1 MPRKKAL
8 LLAAFSVVFAGSLS
22 FDGMAVAQHSLK
34 GSQVRTLPI
43 AAALADRDRP
53 DADRSR
59 DATRK
64 PAQLLAFAGLGPGMK
79 IADLM
84 PGQGYFTRIFS
95 NVVGKT
101 GHVYAVVP
109 AERVARKPDAAD
121 AVKAIAAD
129 PSFANV
135 SEVTTPLGS
144 PVLPGQVD
152 MAWTSQ
158 NYHDVYGQSPD
169 AALAF
174 DKAVF
179 GILRPGGTFIVIDH
193 VAIAGSGSAPTT
205 TLHRIDPA
213 LIRDQVTKAGF
224 VFESESSVLRN
235 PSDPH
240 TATVFDPSIRGR
252 TDQVVFKFRKPA
264 R

>member
-1 MPRKKAL
+1 MSHKNVAL
-8 LLAAFSVVFAGSLS
+8 LLSLS
-22 FDGMAVAQHSLK
+22 ALLAGGMFTGGVAVAQPAFR

-43 AAALADRDRP
+43 AAALANKDRP
-53 DADRSR
+53 EADRAA

-64 PAQLLAFAGLGPGMK
+64 PAELLAFAGMARGMRV
-79 IADLM
+79 ADLM

-95 NVVGKT
+95 NIVGKT
-101 GHVYAVVP
+101 GHVYTVVS
-109 AERVARKPDAAD
+109 AERVAQKPDAAN

-135 SEVTTPLGS
+135 SEVTTPITALT
-144 PVLPGQVD
+144 LPGLVD

-158 NYHDVYGQSPD
+158 NYHDVYGQSPES
-169 AALAF
+169 ALAF

-179 GILRPGGTFIVIDH
+179 RILRPGGVYIVIDH
-193 VAIAGSGSAPTT
+193 VATAGSGSEAPK

-224 VFESESSVLRN
+224 VFESESAALKN

-240 TATVFDPSIRGR
+240 TATVFDPSVRGR
-252 TDQVVFKFRKPA
+252 TDQVVFKFRKPG